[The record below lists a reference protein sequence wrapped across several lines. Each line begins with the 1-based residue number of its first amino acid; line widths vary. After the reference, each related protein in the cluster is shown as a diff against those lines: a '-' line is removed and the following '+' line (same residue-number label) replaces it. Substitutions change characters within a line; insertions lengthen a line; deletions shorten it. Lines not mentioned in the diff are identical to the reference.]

1 MSSIT
6 LTLTAAAVTA
16 TRGAPSTI
24 TASVTNSA
32 TVPARVVLG
41 AYPQAA
47 DGATTPPPTGAA
59 PWTSVDRPLREI
71 AAGATEPYTVT
82 ITPPADAPPGEHPVR
97 LIAYDADR
105 APEEY
110 SDQAQQVRV
119 TVPAA
124 AVTKAAG
131 TPWWIYAV
139 AGVLVLVVG
148 VVAFLLLRPEAPE
161 PLPTPSPSPS
171 PSLNPCPATFLPR
184 LARPD
189 DLICVMPASAQEAQ
203 WDNRE
208 DIQRNRVEPGT
219 AQCRSPY
226 VSRAAL
232 PDDFICTWEETANR
246 THIENQQDGYL
257 SRNFNDSQYPTTFL
271 PRR

>member
-6 LTLTAAAVTA
+6 LTLTAAQVSA
-16 TRGAPSTI
+16 TRGGPTTV

-41 AYPQAA
+41 AYPPPP
-47 DGATTPPPTGAA
+47 GSATPPTGAA
-59 PWTSVDRPLREI
+59 PWTSIERPLREL
-71 AAGATEPYTVT
+71 APGATEQYTVT
-82 ITPPADAPPGEHPVR
+82 ITPTADAPAGDHLVR

-110 SDQAQQVRV
+110 SDQAQQLRV
-119 TVPAA
+119 TVAEA
-124 AVTKAAG
+124 AVVKPAG

-139 AGVLVLVVG
+139 AGALVLVVG
-148 VVAFLLLRPEAPE
+148 VVAFLLLSPDAPE
-161 PLPTPSPSPS
+161 PLPTPSPTPS
-171 PSLNPCPATFLPR
+171 VNACPTPFVPR

-208 DIQRNRVEPGT
+208 DVQRNRVEPGT